1 MSYVLREKRVVIV
14 NDSFSQARL
23 EGLGPLPSGGR
34 DDGPFSFATKPPN
47 RGGRKMLRSLVAKA
61 STNTEPMP
69 SQREILEKI
78 AELRAEANKLKQQA
92 SNLKKSAQ
100 LEDMAAKL
108 EDLLDRPNAT

>member
-1 MSYVLREKRVVIV
+1 MTRFRKRVWRV
-14 NDSFSQARL
+14 SARC
-23 EGLGPLPSGGR
+23 LPGGR
-34 DDGPFSFATKPPN
+34 DDGPFSFATKAPN

-78 AELRAEANKLKQQA
+78 AELRAEASKLKQQA
-92 SNLKKSAQ
+92 SNLVEKSAQ
-100 LEDMAAKL
+100 L